1 MNFNKLAIIGLIIWG
16 FSGCGGNPSE
26 NKGPLSKSPNAQPV
40 KPPLVQMPPGNIKP
54 MEISPVPL
62 EHPFNPEG
70 KPDPF
75 QPPAEE
81 LTGGL
86 KRKGGVLPLEQFEVS
101 DYQLVG
107 IVSGPG
113 VKKAIIQD
121 LTGKGFFVGVGTRIG
136 KGGGNITRI
145 TGKEVLVEE
154 PYYDLTGRKKNRKI
168 SLKIPD
174 SFL

>member
-1 MNFNKLAIIGLIIWG
+1 MNYKKLAIIGLLIG
-16 FSGCGGNPSE
+16 GLSGCGGNPSE
-26 NKGPLSKSPNAQPV
+26 NKGPLPKNLNSLPIK
-40 KPPLVQMPPGNIKP
+40 PLVQGPPVNIKP
-54 MEISPVPL
+54 AEIGPKPQ

-86 KRKGGVLPLEQFEVS
+86 KRRGGVLPLEQFEVS

-107 IVSGPG
+107 IVNGPG
-113 VKKAIIQD
+113 LKKAVIQD
-121 LTGKGFFVGVGTRIG
+121 LTGKGFFVGVGARIG

-145 TGKEVLVEE
+145 TEKEVLIEE

>member
-1 MNFNKLAIIGLIIWG
+1 MNFIKLAITGFVLWGL
-16 FSGCGGNPSE
+16 SGCGGNPSE
-26 NKGPLSKSPNAQPV
+26 NKGPLSKSPPPQP
-40 KPPLVQMPPGNIKP
+40 IKP
-54 MEISPVPL
+54 VVQGPPSAYIKPVEVSPAPQ

-107 IVSGPG
+107 IVRGPG
-113 VKKAIIQD
+113 LKKAVIQD
-121 LTGKGFFVGVGTRIG
+121 LTGKGFFVVVGTRIG
-136 KGGGNITRI
+136 KGGGSITRI
-145 TGKEVLVEE
+145 TEKEVLIEE